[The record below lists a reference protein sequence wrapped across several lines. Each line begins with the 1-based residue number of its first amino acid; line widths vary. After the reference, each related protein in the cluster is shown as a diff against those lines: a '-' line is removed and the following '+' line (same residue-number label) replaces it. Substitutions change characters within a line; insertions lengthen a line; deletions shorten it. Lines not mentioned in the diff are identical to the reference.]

1 MKNKKYIWLTIAI
14 LGVGGYFIYKEYK
27 KPKSST
33 LTFEESLDII
43 IEGKNASNRESLSTF
58 DKPFV
63 IAWANGVLAKAKTF
77 SYNGKEY
84 NTQGGTSVK

>member
-1 MKNKKYIWLTIAI
+1 MKNKTYILVAMAI

-27 KPKSST
+27 KRKTST

-43 IEGKNASNRESLSTF
+43 VNSKNASNRETLSTF
-58 DKPFV
+58 DKPYV
-63 IAWANGVLAKAKTF
+63 IAWANGVLAKSKTF

-84 NTQGGTSVK
+84 NTQGGKSVK